1 MESEVKTVEAGIAFT
16 VAEYQGELVAYD
28 YASGQPLM
36 KLDGSRLTAV
46 NADDEPYFYGTLFL
60 TERADTYVCYV
71 SPNVTKVEI
80 QANDRMHAFAQVV
93 EEFMRKNNP
102 RFSK

>member
-1 MESEVKTVEAGIAFT
+1 MESEVKTVEAGLAFT
-16 VAEYQGELVAYD
+16 VAEYQNELVAYD
-28 YASGQPLM
+28 YASGQPMM

-46 NADDEPYFYGTLFL
+46 NEADEPYAYGTLYL
-60 TERADTYVCYV
+60 TERADTYVCCLR
-71 SPNVTKVEI
+71 PNSTRVEI

-102 RFSK
+102 RFGK